1 MIIGKITFGKT
12 IAMPGYNNDKPEIEA
27 ILEDGDT
34 VESVLSS
41 LNKRLIA
48 WHKAEYPHLYQEEQ
62 KSQDVRG
69 VMFFDSECRKTGA
82 TTFAPPPVI
91 NIQDEKNADVKGDI
105 LKAIQTAPT
114 LEELKTYK
122 TIASADKSK
131 DQTIYNAY
139 CSRLKELSV

>member
-12 IAMPGYNNDKPEIEA
+12 IAMPGFNNDKPEIEA

-48 WHKAEYPHLYQEEQ
+48 WHKAEYPHLYKEDQQPSFRPEE
-62 KSQDVRG
+62 
-69 VMFFDSECRKTGA
+69 VMYTPG
-82 TTFAPPPVI
+82 PPPVI

-105 LKAIQTAPT
+105 LHAIQTAPT

-139 CSRLKELSV
+139 CSRLKELSI